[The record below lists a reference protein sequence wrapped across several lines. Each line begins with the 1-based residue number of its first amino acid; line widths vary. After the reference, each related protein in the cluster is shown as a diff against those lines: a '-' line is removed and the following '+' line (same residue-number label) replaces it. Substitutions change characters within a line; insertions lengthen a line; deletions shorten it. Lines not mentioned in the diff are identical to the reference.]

1 MAPITANRPVY
12 RDGNHLNEILTHKN
26 VDVIEETKVHNYRW
40 HNYYQQQI
48 LKSLHS
54 ICTFYTSYTV

>member
-26 VDVIEETKVHNYRW
+26 IDVIEETKVRKYD
-40 HNYYQQQI
+40 I
-48 LKSLHS
+48 MGKSYLEKCVIS
-54 ICTFYTSYTV
+54 E